1 MAAAAHASPNQHL
14 FGPPAPQTP
23 AAARRPP
30 AWYEE
35 ACSPQACSAPAAPQ
49 PSPAGTS
56 NTHAAP
62 IAAPDEIRL
71 PRPAPR
77 PAEPCGVRCRRS
89 SSPAHATSGLPVNR
103 RPLRPKAT
111 RAINL
116 HSLLNL
122 KYIWYNSRIEVALYS
137 PHEATPAVGEGDEVA
152 RRDGAEPRGVWK
164 QQLVLL

>member
-1 MAAAAHASPNQHL
+1 MAAAAHAPPDKLLS
-14 FGPPAPQTP
+14 GPPAPQIPT
-23 AAARRPP
+23 AARLPP
-30 AWYEE
+30 AWCEE
-35 ACSPQACSAPAAPQ
+35 ACPPQACSAPAAPQ

-77 PAEPCGVRCRRS
+77 PAEPCGVRCLRC
-89 SSPAHATSGLPVNR
+89 SSPAHATSALPSIEDLSAQKPRV
-103 RPLRPKAT
+103 
-111 RAINL
+111 INL

-122 KYIWYNSRIEVALYS
+122 INLVLIKKEVARA
-137 PHEATPAVGEGDEVA
+137 PKRRPVGEGDEVP

>member
-1 MAAAAHASPNQHL
+1 MAAAAHAPPDQHL
-14 FGPPAPQTP
+14 SGPPAPQTP

-77 PAEPCGVRCRRS
+77 PAEPCGVRCLRS
-89 SSPAHATSGLPVNR
+89 SSPAHATSGLPSIEDLSAQEARV
-103 RPLRPKAT
+103 
-111 RAINL
+111 INL
-116 HSLLNL
+116 HSSSSSCSS
-122 KYIWYNSRIEVALYS
+122 IYS
-137 PHEATPAVGEGDEVA
+137 HFTQLGVKKKRPLRSATPDDA
-152 RRDGAEPRGVWK
+152 RGRRGR
-164 QQLVLL
+164 